1 MLKGY
6 SSHTNIKIQANG
18 LSSIQLRRV
27 SEERVGGPPGVNISN
42 GPGGVTSPVLKALAS
57 VDDISGSQV
66 GGWRQFM
73 GPRSLLGKV
82 GRRLVV

>member
-27 SEERVGGPPGVNISN
+27 SEERVGGPPGVNISD
-42 GPGGVTSPVLKALAS
+42 GPGGFMAPGLRALAL
-57 VDDISGSQV
+57 VDNISRSHGS
-66 GGWRQFM
+66 GWRQLM
-73 GPRSLLGKV
+73 GPRRLLGKV
-82 GRRLVV
+82 GGSLGI